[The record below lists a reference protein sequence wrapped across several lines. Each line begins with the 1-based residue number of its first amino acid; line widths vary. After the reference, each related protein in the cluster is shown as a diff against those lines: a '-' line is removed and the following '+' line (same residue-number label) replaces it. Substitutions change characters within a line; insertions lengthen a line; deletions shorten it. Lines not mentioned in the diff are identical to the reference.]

1 MDGGNVFSMGGY
13 EMNCELP
20 FKTVPGDFLVVQEL
34 DCLLSLLEVQV
45 QSLVG
50 ELRFQKLCGVAKK
63 KIFLNKYLSGMLK
76 NKTK

>member
-1 MDGGNVFSMGGY
+1 MLIMCKAHKCCTVYGWSNVFSMGGY

-45 QSLVG
+45 RSWW
-50 ELRFQKLCGVAKK
+50 ER
-63 KIFLNKYLSGMLK
+63 
-76 NKTK
+76 